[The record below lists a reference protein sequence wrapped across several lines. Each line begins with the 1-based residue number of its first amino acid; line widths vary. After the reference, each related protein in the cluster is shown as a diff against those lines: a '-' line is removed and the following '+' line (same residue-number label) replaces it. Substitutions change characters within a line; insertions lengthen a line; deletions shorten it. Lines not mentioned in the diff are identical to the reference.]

1 MSSFRKISIHIA
13 IQLGILFLIGTI
25 GALAGGFG
33 LKSFCLLICDL
44 AVFEAIALY
53 RTALLKEYPNVK
65 YLSLIGY
72 SLTVMKFLYLLGAF
86 VSFDESYIVIHLA
99 AFVISEL
106 LRQSR

>member
-1 MSSFRKISIHIA
+1 MSSFRKTSIHIA

-25 GALAGGFG
+25 GALGSGAGI
-33 LKSFCLLICDL
+33 KCFCLLVCDL
-44 AVFEAIALY
+44 AIFKAITLY
-53 RTALLKEYPNVK
+53 QTALLKEYPNSK

-72 SLTVMKFLYLLGAF
+72 SLTAMKLLYLLGAF
-86 VSFDESYIVIHLA
+86 VCFNENYIGIHLA